1 MKCLV
6 CGKNYEAAE
15 CPRCRFPDIQ
25 LMGDRDEALAQLM
38 PTIRAYRANFLKGV
52 TVELVAYRWKDLDGR
67 VALDREDRITLGTA
81 DALQQGET
89 WLEEKFARIPDQKE
103 ITVKVCITAGGEK
116 RDVSIAVPNL
126 HKPELQ
132 QLGVSVDGDCNLRL
146 LLRNETEAPTT
157 SAGVPLFIG

>member
-38 PTIRAYRANFLKGV
+38 PTIKAYRANFMKSV
-52 TVELVAYRWKDLDGR
+52 TVELVTYRWRDLEGR
-67 VALDREDRITLGTA
+67 IALDREDRIMLGTA
-81 DALQQGET
+81 DVLQQSEI
-89 WLEEKFARIPDQKE
+89 WLEEQFARIPNEDE
-103 ITVKVCITAGGEK
+103 IKVKVCITAGGEK

-132 QLGVSVDGDCNLRL
+132 RLGASVDGDCNLRL
-146 LLRNETEAPTT
+146 LLRNNTEESTT
-157 SAGVPLFIG
+157 SAGTPLFAV